1 MTSPFQKSPTQKP
14 AGQNSTPPSPAPP
27 LATTQASAVPQLTDR
42 QHFVFGYKSSSGED
56 RAFAFRQSPQDTWF
70 VRYGRCL
77 RPPGGFREECL
88 RTARRIAELAN
99 APIHVMFSGGAD
111 SEVALRSFHEAGVP
125 VRAAILR
132 FQNDL
137 NLHDIAWAVNTCE
150 SLGIAYDFYHLDL
163 LKFWESEALA
173 YAEATTC
180 LSPQLL
186 PTMWL
191 ADQIPGYCV
200 MGSGENYIVKRR
212 PNLPEGDEYHP
223 SLWDLYE
230 KEKIASWYRHFI
242 VRGRNACPGFF
253 QFTPELMLS
262 WLLDPQAQALW
273 KDQCYRR
280 LDSMSSKLAIYQT
293 HFGIQSRPKYTGY
306 ERVADAEVRL
316 RDELARRLP
325 PARQIYKTPV
335 PTLIQQLRPDP
346 DRPHPAS
353 RIAGFRNSPW
363 DRDFDPRELPP
374 GFTHTPSAQDV

>member
-1 MTSPFQKSPTQKP
+1 M
-14 AGQNSTPPSPAPP
+14 STASQRPPS
-27 LATTQASAVPQLTDR
+27 ATVESRATHRPVPQLSDR
-42 QHFVFGYKSSSGED
+42 QHFVFGYVSPSGEE
-56 RAFAFRQSPQDTWF
+56 RPFGFRESPQDTWF
-70 VRYGRCL
+70 VRYGRCE
-77 RPPGGFREECL
+77 RPPGSFREECL
-88 RTARRIAELAN
+88 RTAKRVAEAAGSAACL
-99 APIHVMFSGGAD
+99 HVMFSGGAD

-150 SLGIAYDFYHLDL
+150 TLGIPYDFYHLDL
-163 LKFWESEALA
+163 LKFWQSEAWS

-191 ADQIPGYCV
+191 ADQIPGYCI

-212 PNLPEGDEYHP
+212 PNLPESDEYHP

-242 VRGRNACPGFF
+242 VRGREACPGFF
-253 QFTPELMLS
+253 QFTPEIMLS
-262 WLLDPQAQALW
+262 WLMDPQAQALW

-293 HFGIQSRPKYTGY
+293 HFGLQSRPKYTGY
-306 ERVADAEVRL
+306 ERVAEAETRL
-316 RDELARRLP
+316 REELARRLP
-325 PARQIYKTPV
+325 PAQQIFKTPV
-335 PTLIQQLRPDP
+335 PTLIQQLRSDP
-346 DRPHPAS
+346 DRPHLAS
-353 RIAGFRNSPW
+353 RLAGFKNSPW
-363 DRDFDPRELPP
+363 DSDFDPRELPP
-374 GFTHTPSAQDV
+374 GFTHTPSAQES